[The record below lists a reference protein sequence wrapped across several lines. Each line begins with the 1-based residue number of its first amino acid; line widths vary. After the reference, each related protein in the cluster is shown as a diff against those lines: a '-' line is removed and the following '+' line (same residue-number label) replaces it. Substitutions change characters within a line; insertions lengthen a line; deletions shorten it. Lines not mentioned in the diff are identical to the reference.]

1 MDKSQWY
8 IGSENGVVICVDR
21 IEDSEL
27 KGRMFHSYNSR
38 EVSFENT
45 DDLIFS
51 MFYLFEY
58 LQFPRNATTLRIF
71 GTEVRERPA
80 RRVSDHTGKDRKKIM
95 TDKELLEQHGSVET
109 FIVRVQRRQNS
120 TWQGRITWAKEDK
133 TVNFRSIWEMIHL
146 MESAIYKDADPE
158 SLPEIHVWEDTEEED

>member
-71 GTEVRERPA
+71 GTEVRETPA
-80 RRVSDHTGKDRKKIM
+80 RRVSDHIGKDRKKIM

-146 MESAIYKDADPE
+146 MESAIYKGADPE
-158 SLPEIHVWEDTEEED
+158 TIPEIHVWEDTEEAD